1 MAIVVVEANAIIIVN
16 FGTLETFL
24 AELLLPT
31 RVPKDNGLHA
41 PGILGKLPG
50 QSFPFSQLWG
60 QRNQAELVGEGQL
73 LLEISAEW
81 PTQGSAKHL
90 QINF

>member
-1 MAIVVVEANAIIIVN
+1 M
-16 FGTLETFL
+16 L

-31 RVPKDNGLHA
+31 RVPEDDSLYA
-41 PGILGKLPG
+41 PDILGEPPG

-73 LLEISAEW
+73 LLELYAEW
-81 PTQGSAKHL
+81 PTPGSEKYL
-90 QINF
+90 